1 MYKIDA
7 AIPLILGK
15 LCEGLGHNRCGK
27 YGIEAF
33 YMTRIQELVKKYDGY
48 IRSMRQK
55 FHAHPELAFEEQWT
69 TKQIAAE
76 LEQLGIP
83 YTIPGDRN
91 TGIVAVLKGTKPGRG
106 VALRADMD
114 GLPVQE
120 ENEMACRSRQ
130 AGRMHACGH
139 DGHMAVLLGAAHML
153 TELRDEICGTVYFVF
168 QPAEECGQGA
178 RYLMEQGDWFSRV
191 DNVFGGHLWM
201 AAPAGKVSV
210 EAGPRMA
217 AGDCFR
223 IVVEGRGG
231 HGARPEQTVDALVT
245 AAAIVMSLQTVVA
258 RHFSP
263 MDQVLLTIGTFH
275 SGHQFN
281 VIPGEAVLEGTTRY
295 FDLKLGDE
303 LRRFIG
309 QLASQTA
316 AAYGASVHMEYRQR
330 VPSVV
335 ANEAA
340 SSRIAGEA
348 VRKVLGDAALA
359 EVEPTMIGEDFS
371 YYLEKK
377 PGCFAFFGAANPE
390 KGIVHAHHNSRFDI
404 DEDVLAGAAG
414 IYAQYALD
422 WLRENSGE

>member
-33 YMTRIQELVKKYDGY
+33 DMTRIQELVKKYDGY

-120 ENEMACRSRQ
+120 ENEIACRSRQ

-153 TELRDEICGTVYFVF
+153 TELRDEICGTV
-168 QPAEECGQGA
+168 
-178 RYLMEQGDWFSRV
+178 
-191 DNVFGGHLWM
+191 
-201 AAPAGKVSV
+201 
-210 EAGPRMA
+210 
-217 AGDCFR
+217 
-223 IVVEGRGG
+223 
-231 HGARPEQTVDALVT
+231 
-245 AAAIVMSLQTVVA
+245 
-258 RHFSP
+258 
-263 MDQVLLTIGTFH
+263 
-275 SGHQFN
+275 
-281 VIPGEAVLEGTTRY
+281 
-295 FDLKLGDE
+295 
-303 LRRFIG
+303 
-309 QLASQTA
+309 
-316 AAYGASVHMEYRQR
+316 
-330 VPSVV
+330 
-335 ANEAA
+335 
-340 SSRIAGEA
+340 
-348 VRKVLGDAALA
+348 
-359 EVEPTMIGEDFS
+359 
-371 YYLEKK
+371 
-377 PGCFAFFGAANPE
+377 
-390 KGIVHAHHNSRFDI
+390 
-404 DEDVLAGAAG
+404 
-414 IYAQYALD
+414 
-422 WLRENSGE
+422 

>member
-1 MYKIDA
+1 M
-7 AIPLILGK
+7 
-15 LCEGLGHNRCGK
+15 N
-27 YGIEAF
+27 
-33 YMTRIQELVKKYDGY
+33 
-48 IRSMRQK
+48 
-55 FHAHPELAFEEQWT
+55 
-69 TKQIAAE
+69 
-76 LEQLGIP
+76 
-83 YTIPGDRN
+83 
-91 TGIVAVLKGTKPGRG
+91 
-106 VALRADMD
+106 
-114 GLPVQE
+114 
-120 ENEMACRSRQ
+120 
-130 AGRMHACGH
+130 
-139 DGHMAVLLGAAHML
+139 
-153 TELRDEICGTVYFVF
+153 
-168 QPAEECGQGA
+168 
-178 RYLMEQGDWFSRV
+178 
-191 DNVFGGHLWM
+191 
-201 AAPAGKVSV
+201 
-210 EAGPRMA
+210 
-217 AGDCFR
+217 
-223 IVVEGRGG
+223 
-231 HGARPEQTVDALVT
+231 
-245 AAAIVMSLQTVVA
+245 LQTVVA

-390 KGIVHAHHNSRFDI
+390 KGIVHAHHNSRFNI
-404 DEDVLAGAAG
+404 DEDVLAGAAPG
-414 IYAQYALD
+414 IERRGFNHRKSFLGTVFGCFKRACIEFPGRRSPRCGAAQKQRGEEQQGGALQHGTG
-422 WLRENSGE
+422 LFKRRFG